1 MNHLNQP
8 PQDSLFTA
16 LRPFFRIDQRRFTVL
31 VALILAIIQQR
42 SVVLNNLKATI
53 TLPGSREMRYQ
64 RLLRFV
70 QFLIP
75 EEMYLKFALHV
86 LGTDELTL
94 ILDRTNWKLGK
105 RDVNIL
111 MLSAVWEG
119 FSLPLMWRFLPHG
132 GSSDQR
138 IRKELMAD
146 FLRHCP
152 QVHIDGLLADR
163 EFIGQDWF
171 TFLSEHG
178 IAPCIRL
185 RSDTKM
191 DSLPVHVFAKK
202 MQVGEVRVWHSS
214 MVVYGVRLRVLAL
227 KVSKTEML
235 YLAYKGRADQN
246 LRKYALRWQCENL
259 HAALKTRGFDLEATG
274 LTQAERVSTLLMVIA
289 ISFIWCLQ
297 TGVVLLLE
305 GNVET
310 MKAKRQKAHGYASK
324 SLFRLGLD
332 ELRDLLSHPSP
343 ENWNRLARLVPRFEG

>member
-8 PQDSLFTA
+8 PQDSLFAA

-42 SVVLNNLKATI
+42 SVVLNNLKTVIA
-53 TLPGSREMRYQ
+53 LPGSQETRYQ

-70 QFLIP
+70 QFLLP
-75 EEMYLKFALHV
+75 EAMYLKFALHM

-94 ILDRTNWKLGK
+94 ILDRTNWKLGTK
-105 RDVNIL
+105 DVNIL
-111 MLSAVWEG
+111 MLSAVWKG

-132 GSSDQR
+132 GSSAQH
-138 IRKELMAD
+138 IRKELIAA

-152 QVHIDGLLADR
+152 QVRVDGLLADR

-274 LTQAERVSTLLMVIA
+274 LTRTERLSKLLMVIA
-289 ISFIWCLQ
+289 ISFIWCLR
-297 TGVVLLLE
+297 TGTVLLLE
-305 GNVET
+305 GSVET
-310 MKAKRQKAHGYASK
+310 RKAMRQKAHGYASK
-324 SLFRLGLD
+324 SLFRLGLS
-332 ELRDLLSHPSP
+332 ELRDSFRHPGP
-343 ENWNRLARLVPRFEG
+343 EDWSRLTGLFTRFEG

>member
-1 MNHLNQP
+1 
-8 PQDSLFTA
+8 
-16 LRPFFRIDQRRFTVL
+16 
-31 VALILAIIQQR
+31 IQQR
-42 SVVLNNLKATI
+42 SVVLNNLKTTI
-53 TLPGSREMRYQ
+53 ALAGSQETRYQ

-70 QFLIP
+70 QFLLP

-152 QVHIDGLLADR
+152 HVRINGLLADR

-178 IAPCIRL
+178 IVPCIRL

-191 DSLPVHVFAKK
+191 DGLPVHVFAKK

-289 ISFIWCLQ
+289 ISNTL
-297 TGVVLLLE
+297 V
-305 GNVET
+305 
-310 MKAKRQKAHGYASK
+310 
-324 SLFRLGLD
+324 
-332 ELRDLLSHPSP
+332 SP
-343 ENWNRLARLVPRFEG
+343 NRCGSAA